1 MKKSLFVLFL
11 LATAHLSGQWF
22 EQMMYIPDSLS
33 GCIYSGAYV
42 WNQVDDQLCFPCGP
56 NIVVIDCATDEKTT
70 PIRLRNSLESYCF
83 TYHSTNNCLY
93 SPTTLAASVCTL
105 YAINCQNRQVVA
117 QIPIHFQPSHGYADY
132 FLSTNP
138 ISNKVYLNVCDL
150 FHPNDS
156 IFIIDA
162 GTNQIIRSIGFNGVW
177 SIFFNPRHNNSYALS
192 PNAIYVLDGVTDSI
206 IDTIATP
213 RLDLYHNSTVLDTIN
228 DRFYVLEQ
236 DSLTKLIGID
246 CSTNQII
253 MEAIILD
260 TIAMEGTE
268 LAIDLIHH
276 ELFVSPA
283 FGSSGKTIWV
293 IDPIQGI
300 VKDSICT
307 EFYLTGVKYCSIN
320 NRLYA
325 STRGHNLGSMDTI
338 LIINPVNHQVAGF
351 IDLGGFEPNLHGD
364 NIVWFLNPLRNKL
377 YVSLWSSYLAVIDCA
392 ANRLTKELVL
402 GVLQSDGSFWNPIT
416 DRLYCSDTQGP
427 FVYCFDGST
436 NQALYTRELPIPGYG
451 LYEFALAPS
460 HNKIYVGFPGGV
472 VVLDG
477 AMDTVIRV
485 IWIPTGVRHLCY
497 NFINDK
503 IYGTGYPYTYAINC
517 ANDEIVG
524 EIYTLYA
531 SQPYYN
537 PRTNKVYVAG
547 IRGMNPM
554 TCIIDCAGDTLLATL
569 NRIAGSVAFREIGE
583 LVYISSADSLNS
595 LVILD
600 GRTNQVIQY
609 LPDLASSGLVYNSFS
624 DRLYC
629 TNRNSL
635 VLDCATNIIIDTLPA
650 GVIFHNPINNKLYCS
665 DSNSIVV
672 IDGATN
678 EIIARFNEIGSPSSL
693 IWNSLQNRHYI
704 PGASQFGVIRDVFPG
719 VEENHN
725 SLSAQGRLIE
735 IYPNPARS
743 YFVVRL
749 PHTVDRQNLKIF
761 DVSGKLV
768 RSLELNNSK
777 SLKES
782 EVRIS
787 LKGIN
792 PGIYFLQL
800 GTVESTLHPNRVREV
815 KKFLVVK

>member
-33 GCIYSGAYV
+33 GCRYSDTYV
-42 WNQVDDQLCFPCGP
+42 WNQVNDQLCFPCGSD
-56 NIVVIDCATDEKTT
+56 IVVIDCATDEKTT
-70 PIRLRNSLESYCF
+70 PIRLRNSLESYCS
-83 TYHSTNNCLY
+83 TYHSANNCLY
-93 SPTTLAASVCTL
+93 SPTTLNASVCTL

-117 QIPIHFQPSHGYADY
+117 QIPIHFQPTDRYADY
-132 FLSTNP
+132 FLSSNP
-138 ISNKVYLNVCDL
+138 IANKVYLNVYDL
-150 FHPNDS
+150 AGYYDS
-156 IFIIDA
+156 IFIIDG
-162 GTNQIIRSIGFNGVW
+162 GTNQIIRSIGFHNVWPNNVW
-177 SIFFNPRHNNSYALS
+177 SIFFNPRHNNSYALAH
-192 PNAIYVLDGVTDSI
+192 NAIYVLDGVTDSI

-213 RLDLYHNSTVLDTIN
+213 YLDLYHNSTVLDTIN
-228 DRFYVLEQ
+228 DRFYVLAL
-236 DSLTKLIGID
+236 DSLPKLIGIN
-246 CSTNQII
+246 CSTNQIV
-253 MEAIILD
+253 MKVILD
-260 TIAMEGTE
+260 TIAMNGTE
-268 LAIDLIHH
+268 LAVDPIHQ
-276 ELFVSPA
+276 ELFVSPVL
-283 FGSSGKTIWV
+283 GKGKTIWA
-293 IDPIQGI
+293 IDPIQGV

-307 EFYLTGVKYCSIN
+307 EFLLAGVKYCPMN

-325 STRGHNLGSMDTI
+325 STRGHNFSSWDTI
-338 LIINPVNHQVAGF
+338 LIINPVNRQVAGS
-351 IDLGGFEPNLHGD
+351 IDLGGFEPNLSGD
-364 NIVWFLNPLRNKL
+364 NVVWFLHPLRNKL

-416 DRLYCSDTQGP
+416 NRLYCSDTQGP
-427 FVYCFDGST
+427 FVYCFDGAT
-436 NQALYTRELPIPGYG
+436 NQALYTRVLPIPGYG
-451 LYEFALAPS
+451 LYEFALAPP

-497 NFINDK
+497 NSINDK
-503 IYGTGYPYTYAINC
+503 IYGTRYPYTYVINC
-517 ANDEIVG
+517 VNDEIVSV
-524 EIYTLYA
+524 INTLYA
-531 SQPYYN
+531 TQPYYN
-537 PRTNKVYVAG
+537 PRTNKVYVTG

-569 NRIAGSVAFREIGE
+569 NRIAGSVAFRKIGE

-693 IWNSLQNRHYI
+693 IWNSLQNRHYF
-704 PGASQFGVIRDVFPG
+704 PGASLFGVIRDVFPG

-735 IYPNPARS
+735 IYPNPARA
-743 YFVVRL
+743 FLTIRL
-749 PHTVDRQNLKIF
+749 PHTADRQNLKIF
-761 DVSGKLV
+761 DVSGKLI
-768 RSLELNNSK
+768 REIASASPRNDGMGEIKIL
-777 SLKES
+777 
-782 EVRIS
+782 

-792 PGIYFLQL
+792 PGIYFLRL
-800 GTVESTLHPNRVREV
+800 GKET